1 VSIFKKAIV
10 EQSAAKV
17 GIFGRQGSGKTTT
30 AAMIAIGLSKTF
42 HNSAPVFFFDTE
54 SGSDFVVELF
64 NVEGVEFIHGK
75 SRSFKDM
82 RAGLAEAD
90 ASGAC
95 AYLVDSYTHPWNE
108 LVATFKAKSRRKK
121 LEMHHQ
127 DELKTLWRGWTD
139 QMLASPAHCLLAGR
153 LGFEWGEEDDEE
165 TGGRKLIKLGSKLKG
180 EADAGYEP
188 HLLVEM
194 EQLQGAD
201 TRMKKTRTKKGSS
214 EHHAYVLKDRWRS
227 LSGRMFTFKTLN
239 DYKLGDYKKV
249 FDAFSPHWN
258 KLTIGGAHR
267 SIDASRTSED
277 LFDTPGGQ
285 SVFAERQR
293 RKEIATE
300 EVQAMLV
307 KVWPG
312 QDAASKQAKQAAI
325 KQLFDVYAWRSV
337 EEKSLEEIERAL
349 AAMQKFVAQMEAAP
363 PANHDAAID
372 LLAECRDAVNE
383 ETAPAQIGEVAPEEA
398 KAF

>member
-1 VSIFKKAIV
+1 MSIFKKAIV

-17 GIFGRQGSGKTTT
+17 GLFGRQGSGKTTT
-30 AAMIAIGLSKTF
+30 AAMMAIGLSKTF
-42 HNSAPVFFFDTE
+42 HNNAPVFFFDTE
-54 SGSDFVVELF
+54 SGSDFVIELF
-64 NVEGVEFIHGK
+64 ETEGVELIHGK

-188 HLLVEM
+188 HLLIEM

-239 DYKLGDYKKV
+239 EYKLGDYKKV
-249 FDAFSPHWN
+249 FDPFSPHWN

-277 LFDTPGGQ
+277 LFDAPGGQ

-312 QDAASKQAKQAAI
+312 QDGASKQAKQGAI

-337 EEKSLEEIERAL
+337 EEKPLEEIERAL
-349 AAMQKFVAQMEAAP
+349 AAMQKFVALTETAP

-383 ETAPAQIGEVAPEEA
+383 ETAPTQLGEVASENRQ
-398 KAF
+398 AF

>member
-1 VSIFKKAIV
+1 MSIFKEAIV

-17 GIFGRQGSGKTTT
+17 GIFGRQGAGKTTT
-30 AAMIAIGLSKTF
+30 AALMAIGFSKTF
-42 HNSAPVFFFDTE
+42 HQNAPVYFFDTE
-54 SGSDFVVELF
+54 SGSDFVVDLF
-64 NVEGVEFIHGK
+64 KAEGVKLIHGK

-82 RAGLAEAD
+82 RAGLTEAD
-90 ASGAC
+90 ATGAC
-95 AYLVDSYTHPWNE
+95 AYLVDSYTHPWQE
-108 LVATFKAKSRRKK
+108 LVSTFKAKSKRKK

-180 EADAGYEP
+180 ESDAGYEP
-188 HLLVEM
+188 HLLIEM

-239 DYKLGDYKKV
+239 DYKPGDYKKV
-249 FDAFSPHWN
+249 FDPFLPHWG
-258 KLTIGGAHR
+258 KLTIGGAHS

-277 LFDTPGGQ
+277 LFDGPGGH
-285 SVFAERQR
+285 SVYAERQR

-312 QDAASKQAKQAAI
+312 QDAASKAAKQAAI
-325 KQLFDVYAWRSV
+325 KQLFGVYAWRSV
-337 EEKSLEEIERAL
+337 EEKSLEEAERAL
-349 AAMQKFVAQMEAAP
+349 AAMQQFIVRSEAKP

-383 ETAPAQIGEVAPEEA
+383 TYQPQIGVVAPEDVA
-398 KAF
+398 VI